1 AAPHRQVYELSAGS
15 TEVRA
20 REGDFSFALAPVARA
35 GFLEEQLRR
44 VAGTLQLPLQ
54 AGQNEWTSMQWVT
67 QVTVRALDRDNRRI
81 VLDFDP
87 QWWPVVQALE
97 AAGAIDLSQDV
108 TMDPVHR
115 DFLIRRLEATL
126 NAI

>member
-1 AAPHRQVYELSAGS
+1 
-15 TEVRA
+15 
-20 REGDFSFALAPVARA
+20 
-35 GFLEEQLRR
+35 
-44 VAGTLQLPLQ
+44 

-126 NAI
+126 NAIGNPPSAIANALPAVTSATGATRR